1 MWLLVAEGVGVD
13 AGTKANVVIKACYLF
28 PKTAVINLA
37 AYDTNLV
44 AYNNRNLFTHSS
56 GNQKS
61 EIIITRLGKSPGV
74 GNGNPLQY
82 SCQEIPWAEET
93 GGLQSMGVTKSWT

>member
-37 AYDTNLV
+37 TYDTNVV

-61 EIIITRLGKSPGV
+61 EIITRLGKSPGV

>member
-1 MWLLVAEGVGVD
+1 MAE
-13 AGTKANVVIKACYLF
+13 TKVNVVIKACYLF
-28 PKTAVINLA
+28 PKTAVVNLA

-82 SCQEIPWAEET
+82 SCQEIPWAEEPDV
-93 GGLQSMGVTKSWT
+93 LHSL

>member
-28 PKTAVINLA
+28 PVINLA
-37 AYDTNLV
+37 AYDTYLV

-93 GGLQSMGVTKSWT
+93 GRLQSMGVTKSWT